1 MHCDYD
7 DDDCMSIEKKS
18 ENKCGRR
25 WKKNIR
31 KQHKINVESKIKEK
45 QQTSE

>member
-1 MHCDYD
+1 MMMMIVCRL
-7 DDDCMSIEKKS
+7 KKS